1 MDPIAGKKERRS
13 RRDRARARR
22 TKLGPGECKQKSVG
36 QQAIEKALHKERKEK
51 GQAGLA
57 GAGRGTVIPS
67 KKEKAQRPY
76 RKQKHKGQHRAS
88 AQRVASAY
96 LARRQDP

>member
-1 MDPIAGKKERRS
+1 MPTGGKKERRS

-22 TKLGPGECKQKSVG
+22 TKLGPSERRQKSVE

-67 KKEKAQRPY
+67 KKQKAQRPW
-76 RKQKHKGQHRAS
+76 RKRKHKGRKAS

-96 LARRQDP
+96 LARRSHP

>member
-1 MDPIAGKKERRS
+1 MATAGKKERRS

-22 TKLGPGECKQKSVG
+22 TKLGPGKRKKPKSID
-36 QQAIEKALHKERKEK
+36 QQAIEKALHKERKEM

-67 KKEKAQRPY
+67 KKQKSLRPY
-76 RKQKHKGQHRAS
+76 RKRKHKGQHRAS
-88 AQRVASAY
+88 AERVASAY
-96 LARRQDP
+96 LARSSP